1 MISNKLKI
9 TLTLMLCFFYQ
20 IGESQTLQ
28 EYKNEAIQNN
38 PEIKMLEQQVLIDKE
53 KVHEVGGLPNTKISA
68 GYFVSEPETRTGP
81 QKARFSATQPLP
93 WFGTIKARKET
104 VNAYTEVVK
113 NKLEIIKRKIILQV
127 ETAYYTLYELKA
139 KERVLVKQDTLIN
152 TYIEIALKE
161 VENDKASAVDI
172 LKLNIARNA
181 VQQKQEELKGVI
193 LTTENTLNQL
203 LHRDGFDPL
212 YIPDN
217 LYIPDEEPTLLL
229 EDIDYHPE
237 LLNFDYVQ
245 EVLDKKETVNQKDK
259 SPSLGIGLD
268 YVIVDERSDIE
279 LIDNGKDIIMPM
291 VSLSI
296 PLFSKKHSS
305 RSKQYQLQKEET
317 SYHREK
323 VQNKLENI
331 LEKAMNNRITA
342 RIGYDTQQ
350 KNIEQVQKAEKI
362 VLSSYQVAQVDFS
375 ELLDIQKMLLDF
387 EQKKLEAIANYFKQS
402 AILNYL
408 Q

>member
-1 MISNKLKI
+1 MINTKIKI
-9 TLTLMLCFFYQ
+9 TLSLVCCFLYQ
-20 IGESQTLQ
+20 TTKSQTLQ

-38 PEIKMLEQQVLIDKE
+38 PKIKILEKQVLIDKE
-53 KVHEVGGLPNTKISA
+53 KIHEVGGLPNTKISA

-81 QKARFSATQPLP
+81 QKAKLSAAQPLP
-93 WFGTIKARKET
+93 WFGTIKAKKET
-104 VNAYTEVVK
+104 VNAQAEVVK
-113 NKLEIIKRKIILQV
+113 NKLEISKRQIVLQV

-139 KERVLVKQDTLIN
+139 KQSLLAQQDTLIN

-172 LKLNIARNA
+172 LKLNIAKNE
-181 VQQKQEELKGVI
+181 VQHQKEELKGNI

-245 EVLDKKETVNQKDK
+245 EVLDKKEAVNLKNK
-259 SPSLGIGLD
+259 GPSLGIGID
-268 YVIVDERSDIE
+268 YIIVDERPDVEIS
-279 LIDNGKDIIMPM
+279 DNGKDILMPM

-296 PLFSKKHSS
+296 PLFTKKHDSK
-305 RSKQYQLQKEET
+305 SKQYQLQKEET
-317 SYHREK
+317 SYHRET

-342 RIGYDTQQ
+342 RISYDTQLQ
-350 KNIEQVQKAEKI
+350 NIEQVQKAKKI
-362 VLSSYQVAQVDFS
+362 VLSSYQVARVDFD